1 MTLAKPSI
9 YSGLLNSGPK
19 IAAVL
24 AVCLL
29 AACAQQPAPQ
39 GFADPNEV
47 HNREV
52 HAFNLA
58 VDSAIV
64 RPLSRT
70 MGEGPPGPVRK
81 GVTNFAENLDVPG
94 DVVNNLLQGRPGN
107 AVENTFRF
115 VINTTVGLGGLF
127 DPASALGIEGKQT
140 DFGETMHVWGA
151 PEGEYT
157 VVPFVGPSTSRDL
170 AGTLVDIAL
179 NPTRLVLTSPAS
191 EVATVAGFAS
201 RLGDRARYSDTVD
214 SVLYDSADG
223 YAQARLLYLQNRR
236 YELGQTSGAAA
247 DDGFLDPYEDPYGN

>member
-1 MTLAKPSI
+1 MTLAKLSI

-19 IAAVL
+19 IAGVL
-24 AVCLL
+24 AVWLL

-39 GFADPNEV
+39 GFADPNEAN
-47 HNREV
+47 NREV

-58 VDSAIV
+58 VDRAIV

-94 DVVNNLLQGRPGN
+94 DVVNNLLQGRPAN

-151 PEGEYT
+151 PEGEYA

-170 AGTLVDIAL
+170 AGTLVDIAM